1 MDGDDLGESEPSE
14 PPTLAEIFTQAFP
27 YYLAMGMTYDEFW
40 HGAPSLVRAYRKA
53 QDMKRHEKNYELWM
67 QGRYIF
73 EALRCA
79 PLLVGFPEKGYK
91 VPSGAGYPEQPYPLT
106 EQEAQV
112 LTLRFGLEG
121 GLPCTPQEVGARL
134 MLTPEQVVQ
143 TEAAAL
149 QKLRNTKED

>member
-1 MDGDDLGESEPSE
+1 MDGDDLSESEPSE
-14 PPTLAEIFTQAFP
+14 PPSLAEIFRQAFP

-40 HGAPSLVRAYRKA
+40 NGTPSLVRAYRKA
-53 QDMKRHEKNYELWM
+53 HDMKLHEKNYELWM

-106 EQEAQV
+106 EQEAQE
-112 LTLRFGLEG
+112 REI
-121 GLPCTPQEVGARL
+121 QREN
-134 MLTPEQVVQ
+134 E
-143 TEAAAL
+143 
-149 QKLRNTKED
+149 NTKRFIAQLEAESKRSLEKAKKEAVKDGREHD

>member
-53 QDMKRHEKNYELWM
+53 YDMKRHERNYELWL

-91 VPSGAGYPEQPYPLT
+91 PPSGAGYPDMPYPLSEKEAKEREIMRENENT
-106 EQEAQV
+106 KRFIEQLEAESKKN
-112 LTLRFGLEG
+112 LEK
-121 GLPCTPQEVGARL
+121 
-134 MLTPEQVVQ
+134 
-143 TEAAAL
+143 
-149 QKLRNTKED
+149 QKLEVKDDG

>member
-106 EQEAQV
+106 EQEAQE
-112 LTLRFGLEG
+112 REI
-121 GLPCTPQEVGARL
+121 QREN
-134 MLTPEQVVQ
+134 E
-143 TEAAAL
+143 
-149 QKLRNTKED
+149 NTKRFIAQLEAESKRNIEKAKKEAVKDGREYD

>member
-1 MDGDDLGESEPSE
+1 VDGDDLGESEPSE

-53 QDMKRHEKNYELWM
+53 YDIKRHEKNYELWM

-79 PLLVGFPEKGYK
+79 PLLVGFPAKGYK
-91 VPSGAGYPEQPYPLT
+91 VPSDAGYPDMPYPLS
-106 EQEAQV
+106 EKEAEE
-112 LTLRFGLEG
+112 REIMRKN
-121 GLPCTPQEVGARL
+121 E
-134 MLTPEQVVQ
+134 
-143 TEAAAL
+143 
-149 QKLRNTKED
+149 NTKRFIAQLEAESKRTLEKAKKEAVKDDREYD

>member
-14 PPTLAEIFTQAFP
+14 PPTLAEIFRQAFP

-40 HGAPSLVRAYRKA
+40 RGDPTLVRDYRKA
-53 QDMKRHEKNYELWM
+53 ADMKRHEKNYELWM

-79 PLLVGFPEKGYK
+79 PLMVGFPDKGYK

-106 EQEAQV
+106 EK
-112 LTLRFGLEG
+112 
-121 GLPCTPQEVGARL
+121 EVR
-134 MLTPEQVVQ
+134 EREIQR
-143 TEAAAL
+143 ENE
-149 QKLRNTKED
+149 NTKRFIAQLEAESKRNLEKQKQGVKDDG

>member
-1 MDGDDLGESEPSE
+1 MDGDDLEESEPSE
-14 PPTLAEIFTQAFP
+14 PPTLRDIFEDAFP

-53 QDMKRHEKNYELWM
+53 HDMKRHEKNYELWM

-91 VPSGAGYPEQPYPLT
+91 MPSGAGYPDMPYPLS
-106 EQEAQV
+106 EKEAHE
-112 LTLRFGLEG
+112 REI
-121 GLPCTPQEVGARL
+121 ER
-134 MLTPEQVVQ
+134 EN
-143 TEAAAL
+143 E
-149 QKLRNTKED
+149 NTKRFIAQLEAESKRNLEKQKQGVKDDG